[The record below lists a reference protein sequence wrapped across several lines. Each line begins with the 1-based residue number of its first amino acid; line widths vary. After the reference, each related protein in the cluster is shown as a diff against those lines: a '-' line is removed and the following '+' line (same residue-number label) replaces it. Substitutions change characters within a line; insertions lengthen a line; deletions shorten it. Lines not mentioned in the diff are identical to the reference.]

1 MTSLLA
7 VVAAPA
13 AGAAAT
19 ALVRGRGQRG
29 LGLAAGVATAVAAV
43 MLAWRVGA
51 AGEPLTVRGTTPLGT
66 DLVATADGLAV
77 AMVLA
82 ASAVGLVGALFAAL
96 ESEDR
101 PGASPAYWPLWLL
114 LWTALHALFLA
125 GDLFGLYLMLELLSI
140 TGAAL
145 VSLKGEP
152 RALVASARYYYAELV
167 ASLTFL
173 LGLALVWG
181 QAGTLVLDALPAEL
195 GDSGAGRLALGVLTA
210 GLLLKVPLVPLHFWL
225 PPAHWLAPSAV
236 SPILSAVVVKS
247 AFTVLLRLWFVALPA
262 APTAQAALLLGV
274 LGAAAVVW
282 GSLNALRAPH
292 LKLLIA
298 HSTVA
303 QLGLLF
309 LLPPLVLA
317 GAGQGWTGGVL
328 QAVGHALPK
337 AALLLAAV
345 ALTAGRGSDD
355 LAATAGAAARR
366 PVAVFAFGLAAV
378 SLVGLPPTV
387 GFVAKWYLLLASL
400 ETGQWW
406 WVPLIVVGS
415 LLTAAYLMRVLSRAL
430 GPGDP
435 AQPRTVGPVDLL
447 ALVLALGALALGLWP
462 GPLLELLEVGAP
474 LPGPGGG

>member
-1 MTSLLA
+1 MTALIA

-19 ALVRGRGQRG
+19 ALMRGRAQRG
-29 LGLAAGVATAVAAV
+29 AGLAAAVAAAV
-43 MLAWRVGA
+43 AAAAMAWQVGSRGA
-51 AGEPLTVRGTTPLGT
+51 ALEVRVSTPPGPA
-66 DLVATADGLAV
+66 LVATADGLAA
-77 AMVLA
+77 AMVLT
-82 ASAVGLVGALFAAL
+82 ASLVGLIGALFAAL

-101 PGASPAYWPLWLL
+101 PGSSSAYWPLWLL
-114 LWTALHALFLA
+114 LWAALHAVFLA

-145 VSLKGEP
+145 VSLQGEP
-152 RALVASARYYYAELV
+152 RALVASARYFYAELV

-181 QAGTLVLDALPAEL
+181 QAGTLVLGDLPADL
-195 GDSGAGRLALGVLTA
+195 GESGVGRLALGVLTA

-225 PPAHWLAPSAV
+225 PPAHWLAPAAV

-247 AFTVLLRLWFVALPA
+247 AFTVLLRLWFVALPG
-262 APTAQAALLLGV
+262 APTTQAGVLLGL
-274 LGAAAVVW
+274 LGAGAIVW
-282 GSLNALRAPH
+282 GSLNALRAPR

-317 GAGQGWTGGVL
+317 GAGQAWTGGVL
-328 QAVGHALPK
+328 QAVGHAPPK

-345 ALTAGRGSDD
+345 ALARGRGGDD
-355 LAATAGAAARR
+355 VAAAAGGASRR
-366 PVAVFAFGLAAV
+366 PVAVFAFGIAAV
-378 SLVGLPPTV
+378 SLVGLPPSA

-400 ETGQWW
+400 EAGQWW

-415 LLTAAYLMRVLSRAL
+415 LLTAAYLMRVLSRAMR
-430 GPGDP
+430 PGDP
-435 AQPRTVGPVDLL
+435 AQPRVVGPVDVLALAL
-447 ALVLALGALALGLWP
+447 ALVALVLGLWP
-462 GPLLELLEVGAP
+462 GPLLELLEIGAP
-474 LPGPGGG
+474 LAGPGGG